1 MKKTQIA
8 MMAIALLTGSIHAKD
23 AAPVSNNQQQPALDS
38 LIKDVV
44 DYRAKYRSMIDS
56 FLTKMDIDDRDYKI
70 LGADTTS
77 PTDGSIIIDKLNALG
92 YNWITPQAT
101 FGKDPAHPEQQ
112 KILNMMMVKTIK
124 EGGTN
129 MSKFHYEGLS
139 SNIYKKYRITP
150 IKGQDGCGGEDKN
163 LACYRSFQHDDVL
176 IEVSFNGEFLF
187 LNMSTKF

>member
-1 MKKTQIA
+1 MKKAQIA
-8 MMAIALLTGSIHAKD
+8 LVAISLLTGNIHAKGTSD
-23 AAPVSNNQQQPALDS
+23 ATNAHQKPALGS
-38 LIKDVV
+38 LIEDVV
-44 DYRAKYRSMIDS
+44 DYRAKYRGLIDA

-92 YNWITPQAT
+92 YNWITPQAN
-101 FGKDPAHPEQQ
+101 FGKDPANPEQQ
-112 KILNMMMVKTIK
+112 KILSLMMVKTIK
-124 EGGTN
+124 DGGTN

-150 IKGQDGCGGEDKN
+150 MKGQDGCAGEDKN